1 MTATTFPQSIAAAD
15 PVRYRA
21 DLEQPEPDEAE
32 TIQGLTDALHKV
44 SATVYEDS
52 GHAERSVH
60 AKSHAL
66 LRGVLTVDAG
76 LPATLAQGIFKTPG
90 SYEVI
95 MRFSTNPGDIL
106 NDKVSTPRGLAVKVL
121 GVEGD
126 RLPGS
131 EEDTSQ
137 DFVMQNA
144 KAFTVPTP
152 KAFLKNLKMLAGTT
166 DKAPGMKQAL
176 SAVLRGLEKGIEA
189 MGGESGTVKSL
200 GGHPLTNLLGETYT
214 TVVPLRYGDYVA
226 KIAVVPVSPGLVA
239 LKDAPVD
246 LDDKP
251 DGLRE
256 AMQTFFATQSAE
268 WEIQVQ
274 LCTNLETMPIE
285 DASREWPEDESPF
298 VRVATIRVDPQ
309 PAWTDARHAL
319 VDDSMAFGPWKGVV
333 EHQPLGGVMR
343 ARKSTYTH
351 SMDFRSQANGCPMH
365 RLEKTADLP
374 D

>member
-1 MTATTFPQSIAAAD
+1 MTAASFPHSLTAAD

-44 SATVYEDS
+44 SQTVFEDS

-66 LRGVLTVDAG
+66 LRGVLDVDAG
-76 LPATLAQGIFKTPG
+76 LPAVLAQGLFAESGTH
-90 SYEVI
+90 EVV

-106 NDKVSTPRGLAVKVL
+106 NDKVSTPRGLAIKVL

-131 EEDTSQ
+131 ENETSQ

-152 KAFLKNLKMLAGTT
+152 KAFLKNLKMLATTT
-166 DKAPGMKQAL
+166 DKAPGAKQVL
-176 SAVLRGLEKGIEA
+176 SAVLRGVEATIEA
-189 MGGESGTVKSL
+189 VGGESGTVKSL

-214 TVVPLRYGDYVA
+214 TVLPLRYGDYVA
-226 KIAVVPVSPGLVA
+226 KIAVVPVSPALLA
-239 LKDAPVD
+239 LKDAKVD

-251 DGLRE
+251 DGLRD
-256 AMQTFFATQSAE
+256 AMREFFATQSAE

-285 DASREWPEDESPF
+285 DASKEWPEDESPY
-298 VRVATIRVDPQ
+298 VRVATLKVDPQ
-309 PAWTDARHAL
+309 PAWTEARHDV
-319 VDDSMAFGPWKGVV
+319 VDDSMAFGPWRGITA
-333 EHQPLGGVMR
+333 HQPLGGVMR

-351 SMDFRSQANGCPMH
+351 SVDFRSKANGCPMH
-365 RLEKTADLP
+365 QLGNTADLP
-374 D
+374 K

>member
-1 MTATTFPQSIAAAD
+1 MTAATFPQSLTAAD

-21 DLEQPEPDEAE
+21 DLERPEADEAE

-66 LRGVLTVDAG
+66 LRGVLQVDAG
-76 LPATLAQGIFKTPG
+76 LPTTLAQGIFKTPG
-90 SYEVI
+90 SYEVV

-121 GVEGD
+121 GVDGD

-131 EEDTSQ
+131 ENETSQ

-176 SAVLRGLEKGIEA
+176 SAVLRGLAKG
-189 MGGESGTVKSL
+189 
-200 GGHPLTNLLGETYT
+200 H
-214 TVVPLRYGDYVA
+214 
-226 KIAVVPVSPGLVA
+226 
-239 LKDAPVD
+239 
-246 LDDKP
+246 
-251 DGLRE
+251 
-256 AMQTFFATQSAE
+256 
-268 WEIQVQ
+268 
-274 LCTNLETMPIE
+274 
-285 DASREWPEDESPF
+285 
-298 VRVATIRVDPQ
+298 
-309 PAWTDARHAL
+309 
-319 VDDSMAFGPWKGVV
+319 
-333 EHQPLGGVMR
+333 
-343 ARKSTYTH
+343 
-351 SMDFRSQANGCPMH
+351 
-365 RLEKTADLP
+365 
-374 D
+374 